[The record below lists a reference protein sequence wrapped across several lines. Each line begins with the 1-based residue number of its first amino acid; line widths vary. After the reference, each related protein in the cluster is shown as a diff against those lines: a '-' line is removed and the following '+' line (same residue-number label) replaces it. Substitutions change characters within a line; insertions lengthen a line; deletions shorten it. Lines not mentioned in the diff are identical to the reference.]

1 MNIDE
6 LKIRGTDTDD
16 VDEAGYMEVTMYVA
30 GVEPSFEK
38 SGEDVETVGGGI
50 KATRFENLLFNVKY
64 APILI
69 EPEAEGS
76 PYNSYLNFLTLKQVL
91 LKKYIWFYDTGLNR
105 KFDAGSFWDLI
116 LPIKVEK
123 IEESK
128 SPQFESGSEDFS
140 QTFRTREHVDITELF
155 TLLDAPAGLAFHEGI
170 NLTFI
175 FTWNAVEGATS
186 YELAQSQDNGTTWVT
201 ISTIAATS
209 TTFTP
214 GAGSHKFR
222 VRAKNSTGGASA
234 WSTAIDYLRAG
245 TLGKVMNPTLI
256 FNDDTDY
263 ITYSWD
269 TVDGADTYYIV
280 SCEVDLGAP
289 ANSFITH
296 GLNDNPPLVTF
307 AWNSRRYYFYCIA
320 CVIIEEIEYI
330 RGIQSDIIYI
340 DTDPYN

>member
-1 MNIDE
+1 MNFDE

-38 SGEDVETVGGGI
+38 AGEDVETVGGGI

-69 EPEAEGS
+69 EPESEGS

-91 LKKYIWFYDTGLNR
+91 LKKYIWLYDTGLGR
-105 KFDAGSFWDLI
+105 KFGGQIFWDLI

-128 SPQFESGSEDFS
+128 TPAFETGSEDFS

-155 TLLDAPAGLAFHEGI
+155 TLLDAPAGLAFDEGT
-170 NLTFI
+170 NT

-186 YELAQSQDNGTTWVT
+186 YELAQSQDGGTTWVT
-201 ISTIAATS
+201 IATIAATS
-209 TTFTP
+209 TTFAP

-234 WSTAIDYLRAG
+234 WSTAIDYVRVG
-245 TLGKVMNPTLI
+245 TLGKVMNPALI

-269 TVDGADTYYIV
+269 SVDGADTYYIGI
-280 SCEVDLGAP
+280 CETDLGAP
-289 ANSFITH
+289 ADLFGGSYDDVSPMEGYAYHNK
-296 GLNDNPPLVTF
+296 
-307 AWNSRRYYFYCIA
+307 RYYFYVIA
-320 CVIIEEIEYI
+320 CEVIEEIEYI
-330 RGIQSDIIYI
+330 KGIQSDVVYI
-340 DTDPYN
+340 DIP